1 MYEQLLPGDSNDAL
15 LDDPASQSGSCS
27 IAAMSDLHPFS
38 LTLTS
43 ALFSLLYFFLADIW
57 WPLAESL
64 EETDHNKTIEPSL
77 NRTRVVTAYGN
88 KPV

>member
-1 MYEQLLPGDSNDAL
+1 MCEQLLPGDSNDGL

-27 IAAMSDLHPFS
+27 ITAMSDLHPFS

-43 ALFSLLYFFLADIW
+43 ALFSLLYFLADIW

-64 EETDHNKTIEPSL
+64 EEIDHNKIIEPSL